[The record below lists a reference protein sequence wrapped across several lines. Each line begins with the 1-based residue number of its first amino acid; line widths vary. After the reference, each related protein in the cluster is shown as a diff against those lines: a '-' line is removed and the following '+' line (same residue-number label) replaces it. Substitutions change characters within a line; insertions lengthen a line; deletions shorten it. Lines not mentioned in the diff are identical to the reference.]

1 MTEMSLAEILSI
13 GDAGTTF
20 LFAILVYWEVRT
32 LRNTIA
38 PILFR
43 LDERVNHGDK

>member
-1 MTEMSLAEILSI
+1 MTLSEILTM

-20 LFAILVYWEVRT
+20 VFACLVYWEVRS
-32 LRNTIA
+32 LRSTIT

-43 LDERVNHGDK
+43 LDERVATHDE